1 MRGNGKN
8 HTPVRNGHD
17 PNFIP
22 PHTELEQ
29 YLLAALLTDN
39 RRLEDVGTLQ
49 PEHFGHEA
57 HRRIF
62 EVIRHL
68 AADQLPRPR
77 RQWPTWSPAMP
88 TSPGRHGTSKRWPNP
103 L

>member
-1 MRGNGKN
+1 
-8 HTPVRNGHD
+8 
-17 PNFIP
+17 
-22 PHTELEQ
+22 
-29 YLLAALLTDN
+29 
-39 RRLEDVGTLQ
+39 
-49 PEHFGHEA
+49 
-57 HRRIF
+57 
-62 EVIRHL
+62 VIRHL